1 MLIGSMS
8 VIPFGPPV
16 KSVGPSFH
24 GSVIRSAFVAS
35 TTKICAKKS
44 VTIAR

>member
-1 MLIGSMS
+1 MS

-16 KSVGPSFH
+16 KSVGPSFQ

-35 TTKICAKKS
+35 TT
-44 VTIAR
+44 